1 MNDGFSVTESDRE
14 SVTPSDRPEQN
25 DSIDYWFGKR
35 YLEINIAQKL
45 LQSSAAQESFASFN
59 VRLDAQMRDFP
70 YAECCLAW
78 QDHGIARE
86 VSVSQEP
93 AFSDVL
99 KALTAIGTT
108 LRTGS
113 DSKKKIMLDTIRARC
128 NPPEL
133 GPEEDLRN
141 HDPMQERARRSQ
153 VDHSE
158 ATRQDGH
165 AAAEDQDISRYSI
178 ALKEFGDQV
187 DRLPRYTIRSDR
199 SGQTGFMATLTFHGT
214 QATV

>member
-1 MNDGFSVTESDRE
+1 
-14 SVTPSDRPEQN
+14 
-25 DSIDYWFGKR
+25 
-35 YLEINIAQKL
+35 
-45 LQSSAAQESFASFN
+45 
-59 VRLDAQMRDFP
+59 MRDFP

-128 NPPEL
+128 IPPGL
-133 GPEEDLRN
+133 GQSWYWTVLGTGPLVRTASSRGGPVLDL
-141 HDPMQERARRSQ
+141 
-153 VDHSE
+153 
-158 ATRQDGH
+158 G
-165 AAAEDQDISRYSI
+165 
-178 ALKEFGDQV
+178 
-187 DRLPRYTIRSDR
+187 
-199 SGQTGFMATLTFHGT
+199 TGRPVLS
-214 QATV
+214 

>member
-1 MNDGFSVTESDRE
+1 
-14 SVTPSDRPEQN
+14 
-25 DSIDYWFGKR
+25 
-35 YLEINIAQKL
+35 
-45 LQSSAAQESFASFN
+45 
-59 VRLDAQMRDFP
+59 MRDFP
-70 YAECCLAW
+70 YAECCFAW
-78 QDHGIARE
+78 QDRGIARE

-99 KALTAIGTT
+99 KALTSIGTT

-113 DSKKKIMLDTIRARC
+113 DSKKKIVLDMIRAKC
-128 NPPEL
+128 NSLGL

-153 VDHSE
+153 GDSSE

-165 AAAEDQDISRYSI
+165 SAAGDGDGDISRYSM

-187 DRLPRYTIRSDR
+187 DKLPRYIFRLDR
-199 SGQTGFMATLTFHGT
+199 SGQTGFMATLTFHGI
-214 QATV
+214 QATGSGKTKKLAQHEAAKKACALLRINPWS

>member
-1 MNDGFSVTESDRE
+1 
-14 SVTPSDRPEQN
+14 
-25 DSIDYWFGKR
+25 
-35 YLEINIAQKL
+35 
-45 LQSSAAQESFASFN
+45 
-59 VRLDAQMRDFP
+59 MRDFP

-86 VSVSQEP
+86 VSVSQQP

-128 NPPEL
+128 NPPGL

-141 HDPMQERARRSQ
+141 HDPMQERARGSQ

-165 AAAEDQDISRYSI
+165 AAAEDQDISRYSM

-187 DRLPRYTIRSDR
+187 DKLPRYIFRPDR
-199 SGQTGFMATLTFHGT
+199 SGQAGFKATLTFHGIQT
-214 QATV
+214 TGSGKTKKLAQHEAAKKACAMLRINP

>member
-1 MNDGFSVTESDRE
+1 
-14 SVTPSDRPEQN
+14 
-25 DSIDYWFGKR
+25 
-35 YLEINIAQKL
+35 
-45 LQSSAAQESFASFN
+45 
-59 VRLDAQMRDFP
+59 MRGFP

-78 QDHGIARE
+78 QDHDIARE

-128 NPPEL
+128 NPPGL

-165 AAAEDQDISRYSI
+165 AAAEDGDISRYRM
-178 ALKEFGDQV
+178 ALKKLGGQV
-187 DRLPRYTIRSDR
+187 DKLPRYTIRSDR
-199 SGQTGFMATLTFHGT
+199 SGQTGFNATLTFHGI
-214 QATV
+214 QATGSGETKKLAQHEAAKKACAMLRIDP

>member
-1 MNDGFSVTESDRE
+1 
-14 SVTPSDRPEQN
+14 
-25 DSIDYWFGKR
+25 
-35 YLEINIAQKL
+35 
-45 LQSSAAQESFASFN
+45 
-59 VRLDAQMRDFP
+59 MRDFP

-86 VSVSQEP
+86 VSVSQQP

-128 NPPEL
+128 DPPEL
-133 GPEEDLRN
+133 GPEGDLRN

-158 ATRQDGH
+158 ATRQDGY
-165 AAAEDQDISRYSI
+165 AAAEDQDISRYSM

-187 DRLPRYTIRSDR
+187 DKLPRYTIRSDR
-199 SGQTGFMATLTFHGT
+199 SGQTGFKATLIFHGI
-214 QATV
+214 QATGSGKTKKLAQHEAAKKACAMLRINP